1 MGGTCQLL
9 WCFGGWG
16 GGGRTHKDRVVAAGT
31 TGKGPGW
38 LVASFRC
45 SVSPSPGPASCGSA
59 GQTSCLAGGTESGPG
74 LSDDSRAPERVSTPA
89 RNGPRPRSGP
99 PWEQA
104 GSPDGNSRADAL
116 GHPERPGPAAAP
128 RLLPAPGSCAAG
140 RTHPLSPAWPSEG
153 GPGRAWAL
161 LAAGDPRGQS
171 HCTRPPLGAGAQG
184 PALLPGARPLSLRP
198 RAACPRPSANFY
210 LTADTP

>member
-1 MGGTCQLL
+1 MGGTRQLL

-31 TGKGPGW
+31 TGKGQGW
-38 LVASFRC
+38 LVTSFRC

-89 RNGPRPRSGP
+89 KNGPRPRSGP
-99 PWEQA
+99 PWKQA

-128 RLLPAPGSCAAG
+128 RLLPAPGSCVAG
-140 RTHPLSPAWPSEG
+140 GPVPFLPCGLRWAGLG
-153 GPGRAWAL
+153 GPGPSS
-161 LAAGDPRGQS
+161 PRGTLADN
-171 HCTRPPLGAGAQG
+171 CTDARHSPSSGRRVRLCC
-184 PALLPGARPLSLRP
+184 PGLDRFP
-198 RAACPRPSANFY
+198 
-210 LTADTP
+210 

>member
-1 MGGTCQLL
+1 MGGTRQLL
-9 WCFGGWG
+9 WRFGGWG

-38 LVASFRC
+38 LVARFRC

-74 LSDDSRAPERVSTPA
+74 LSDDSRAPERMSTPA
-89 RNGPRPRSGP
+89 RHGPRPRSGP

-116 GHPERPGPAAAP
+116 GRPDALGLRP
-128 RLLPAPGSCAAG
+128 RLLPALGSCVAG
-140 RTHPLSPAWPSEG
+140 GPVPFLPRGLRRAGLG
-153 GPGRAWAL
+153 GPGPSSPRGTLADNRTAPAL
-161 LAAGDPRGQS
+161 LSA
-171 HCTRPPLGAGAQG
+171 TG

-198 RAACPRPSANFY
+198 RAACLRPSANFY

>member
-1 MGGTCQLL
+1 MGRTRQLL
-9 WCFGGWG
+9 WRFGGWG

-59 GQTSCLAGGTESGPG
+59 GQTLCLAGGTESGPG
-74 LSDDSRAPERVSTPA
+74 LSDDSRAPERMSTPA
-89 RNGPRPRSGP
+89 RHGPRPRSGP

-116 GHPERPGPAAAP
+116 GRPDALGLRPRRASSLHRAP
-128 RLLPAPGSCAAG
+128 VWRAG
-140 RTHPLSPAWPSEG
+140 RPLSPAWPSEG

-171 HCTRPPLGAGAQG
+171 HAL
-184 PALLPGARPLSLRP
+184 ALLSAPVRLCCPGLDRFP
-198 RAACPRPSANFY
+198 
-210 LTADTP
+210 

>member
-1 MGGTCQLL
+1 MGGTRQLL
-9 WCFGGWG
+9 WRFGGWG

-38 LVASFRC
+38 LVTSFRC

-74 LSDDSRAPERVSTPA
+74 LSDDSRAPERMSTPA
-89 RNGPRPRSGP
+89 RHGPRPRSGP

-116 GHPERPGPAAAP
+116 GRPD
-128 RLLPAPGSCAAG
+128 
-140 RTHPLSPAWPSEG
+140 
-153 GPGRAWAL
+153 AL
-161 LAAGDPRGQS
+161 G
-171 HCTRPPLGAGAQG
+171 
-184 PALLPGARPLSLRP
+184 LRP
-198 RAACPRPSANFY
+198 RRASSLHWAPVWRAGPPRRGGPSRTIAPHPPSSRRRVRLCCPGLDRFP
-210 LTADTP
+210 